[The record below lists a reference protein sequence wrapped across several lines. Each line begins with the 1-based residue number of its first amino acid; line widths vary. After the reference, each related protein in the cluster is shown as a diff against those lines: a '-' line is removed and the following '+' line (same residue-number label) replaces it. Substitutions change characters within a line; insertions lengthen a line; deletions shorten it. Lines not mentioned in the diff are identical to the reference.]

1 LIKNQIYDTIISVL
15 NSANLLAIMILEVFI
30 FIQNN
35 LVLNPKLP
43 EITQE
48 KILHFDKCNSVL
60 IMSER
65 RFVINKIQFKFRRKG
80 VIAYGK

>member
-1 LIKNQIYDTIISVL
+1 
-15 NSANLLAIMILEVFI
+15 MILEDFI

-48 KILHFDKCNSVL
+48 EILHFNKCNSVL

-65 RFVINKIQFKFRRKG
+65 RFIINNIHFK
-80 VIAYGK
+80 